1 MSMTKQSIKNVNANP
16 NNSAGLLIRDTMM
29 HLQVLVR
36 AKIKDDDL
44 STAQYFLLRMLWET
58 EGLSQRELS
67 DRVCTTEPTTQSAI
81 LRIHSPM
88 HSLGQRGPRVHP

>member
-44 STAQYFLLRMLWET
+44 STAQYFLLRILWET
-58 EGLSQRELS
+58 EGLSQRE
-67 DRVCTTEPTTQSAI
+67 
-81 LRIHSPM
+81 
-88 HSLGQRGPRVHP
+88 